1 MMILLVILLIYA
13 AVTIYSSV
21 PLIKKNNIFKHNKLA
36 NGTVNNICPYLNINK
51 KEMCRIQ
58 VRYNV
63 NNKEY
68 SKFFQLKKNECYLNI
83 GDSVTVL
90 YNIKCPQNAHIS
102 DDYYSGM
109 HCFKKFIL
117 ILTIMA
123 ILSLCL
129 RSILLYLYPA
139 QMKNVISIFT
149 FSLFAVITIIILG
162 TFALV
167 NLKLQKSQ
175 NLVKGKILEK
185 NHIKNQVTYKIIYK
199 VENCS
204 FSILY
209 TTNEDSLEIGNEVDI
224 CYLSNAPF
232 LARIVQ

>member
-1 MMILLVILLIYA
+1 MILLVILLIYI
-13 AVTIYSSV
+13 AVIIYSSV
-21 PLIKKNNIFKHNKLA
+21 PLIRKINVFKRKQLI
-36 NGTVNNICPYLNINK
+36 NGVVNNVCSYLNINK
-51 KEMCRIQ
+51 KEMCKIQ
-58 VRYNV
+58 VCYNV

-68 SKFFQLKKNECYLNI
+68 SKNFQLKKNECCLNI
-83 GDSVTVL
+83 GDSITVL
-90 YNIKCPQNAHIS
+90 YNIDCPQSAHIS

-109 HCFKKFIL
+109 NCFKKYIL

-123 ILSLCL
+123 ILSLGL

-139 QMKNVISIFT
+139 QMKTIISIFT
-149 FSLFAVITIIILG
+149 FSLFAVITIIVLG

-167 NLKLQKSQ
+167 NFKLQKSQ

-185 NHIKNQVTYKIIYK
+185 NHIKNQVTYKIIYI

-204 FSILY
+204 FNILY
-209 TTNEDSLEIGNEVDI
+209 TTNEDSLEIGNKIDI

-232 LARIVQ
+232 LARVVQ